1 MISARL
7 YTPADAVEVDPFGLR
22 SILDE
27 PDRLVWVDAVDP
39 DDDELVHLR
48 DTFCLNPLAVDDIR
62 DRHPRPTMQYYESHA
77 LLVAYSATL
86 VEVDFMIGPNWLITV
101 REEGEAGA
109 RWPIDGVRRR
119 FERTRNANVTAGFLL
134 YVLLDT
140 LIDGHMD
147 ATDELDDRIE
157 VVEDRVFGE
166 TPSIEQD
173 VQHELYEL
181 RRRLLT
187 LRHAVAPLRDV
198 VAALVRREV
207 EWVHSEAILHL
218 QDVHD
223 HVLRVVDVI
232 DTQRELVGN
241 AVDGHLAVISN
252 QLTYSMKKTTSWG
265 ALLLGSTLVAG
276 AYGMNFTRVPELG
289 WRYGAPWALGLMLV
303 LTVTGFLLF
312 RARDYL

>member
-7 YTPADAVEVDPFGLR
+7 YTPADTREVDPLGLR
-22 SILDE
+22 SILAG
-27 PDRLVWVDAVDP
+27 PDRLMWVDAVDP
-39 DDDELVHLR
+39 DDGELFHLR
-48 DTFCLNPLAVDDIR
+48 DTFGLNPLAVDDIR

-77 LLVAYSATL
+77 LLVAYSANL
-86 VEVDFMIGPNWLITV
+86 VEVDLMIGPNWLITV

-109 RWPIDGVRRR
+109 RWPVEGVRHR
-119 FERTRNANVTAGFLL
+119 FERTRDGNVTAGFLL
-134 YVLLDT
+134 YMLLDT
-140 LIDGHMD
+140 LIDGHVD
-147 ATDELDDRIE
+147 ATDEFDDRIE
-157 VVEDRVFGE
+157 AVEDRVFGE
-166 TPSIEQD
+166 TPSNEQD

-181 RRRLLT
+181 RRQLLT

-207 EWVHSEAILHL
+207 AWVHSDAILHL
-218 QDVHD
+218 RDVHD

-252 QLTYSMKKTTSWG
+252 HLSESMKKTTSWG
-265 ALLLGSTLVAG
+265 AILLGATLVAG
-276 AYGMNFTRVPELG
+276 AYGMNFTEVPEFG
-289 WRYGAPWALGLMLV
+289 WRLGVAWALGLMLLLIV
-303 LTVTGFLLF
+303 AGFRLF